1 MLCASPGPPYTG
13 AILAEEGAY
22 TPVRRVLWQVLWLNL
37 LVAFAKMG
45 CGLWIGSVS
54 LMADGFHSLFD
65 GLSNVIALIGLWVA
79 AHPADDNHPY
89 GHRKFETLA
98 TVGIGI
104 MLALACLRVLESAY
118 ARFVEPSTPA
128 VNAAAYGVV
137 FATFAI
143 NWFVYRYEQRKGR
156 ELDSALLIADSQ
168 HTRSDLLVTTSVL
181 GTLIAAQFGV
191 ALLDPIVAVLIAGLI
206 GKAAFDIIFESA
218 MVLSDMAMIE
228 PKDVRDVVLKMDG
241 VLHCHEIRTRGAR
254 NHILMDLRIHVDP
267 DMTVRRAHD
276 IADALEDELK
286 EHFRGVDEVVVHVE
300 PHGEHYCPK

>member
-98 TVGIGI
+98 TVGI
-104 MLALACLRVLESAY
+104 
-118 ARFVEPSTPA
+118 STPA
-128 VNAAAYGVV
+128 VNAVAYGVV

-168 HTRSDLLVTTSVL
+168 HTRSDCLKCSW
-181 GTLIAAQFGV
+181 AA
-191 ALLDPIVAVLIAGLI
+191 A
-206 GKAAFDIIFESA
+206 
-218 MVLSDMAMIE
+218 
-228 PKDVRDVVLKMDG
+228 
-241 VLHCHEIRTRGAR
+241 
-254 NHILMDLRIHVDP
+254 
-267 DMTVRRAHD
+267 
-276 IADALEDELK
+276 
-286 EHFRGVDEVVVHVE
+286 
-300 PHGEHYCPK
+300 